1 MARRDGPDPWFFDVW
16 SRFYDLP
23 LVQRLTYR
31 PEHDAVLGR
40 LRQVAHRRVL
50 DLGCGTGLLAARI
63 RHAFPRAEVVGC
75 DFSQGMLAEAA
86 RHERARV
93 LVQATALAL
102 PFVADHFDAVVSTE
116 AFHWFPDQGAALSE
130 IFRVLAPKGRLL
142 VSLVNPP
149 LELMSRAGRA
159 LSDLAGEPANWPT
172 RARLR
177 RLLGDAGFDVES
189 QRLVLRIPGTLLL
202 PSVLT
207 VARRP
212 S

>member
-1 MARRDGPDPWFFDVW
+1 MQKILRRFD
-16 SRFYDLP
+16 SSEQKMNTESLP
-23 LVQRLTYR
+23 IS
-31 PEHDAVLGR
+31 EID
-40 LRQVAHRRVL
+40 
-50 DLGCGTGLLAARI
+50 
-63 RHAFPRAEVVGC
+63 
-75 DFSQGMLAEAA
+75 
-86 RHERARV
+86 
-93 LVQATALAL
+93 
-102 PFVADHFDAVVSTE
+102 
-116 AFHWFPDQGAALSE
+116 WFPDQGAALSE